1 MSMTPETAPPRA
13 EVQFNC
19 KGHASGKM
27 RNELSIQMVK
37 PFLEPAIQMST
48 DEGDFHGG
56 DASAPPPLAYF
67 VAGLTG
73 CIMTQ
78 IRAFAKRMD
87 VTLDDLSVETRVV
100 WDWQKAGRVYET
112 APKSFD
118 IDVMIDSPDADAKV
132 IALINAAKK
141 GCFIEQTLAQRN
153 NISHYLVRNGTP
165 VPV

>member
-19 KGHASGKM
+19 RGQASGKM
-27 RNELSIQMVK
+27 RNDLSVQMVK
-37 PFLEPAIQMST
+37 PFAESPIELAT
-48 DEGDFHGG
+48 DEGAFHGG

-87 VTLDDLSVETRVV
+87 VTLNDLSVETRVV
-100 WDWQKAGRVYET
+100 WDWQKSGRVYET

-118 IDVMIDSPDADAKV
+118 IDITIDSTDSDDKV
-132 IALINAAKK
+132 IALINSAKK
-141 GCFIEQTLAQRN
+141 GCFIEQTLAQSNTVR
-153 NISHYLVRNGTP
+153 HYLMRDGKSVE
-165 VPV
+165 V